1 MSTVGIGAM
10 TVWIK
15 MLAQSIVGDSR
26 EQAIAR
32 EQAGSDAKDITYV
45 QARGKDIKAGDISP
59 GAAAMYIIHSLV
71 TSNKD

>member
-1 MSTVGIGAM
+1 M
-10 TVWIK
+10 
-15 MLAQSIVGDSR
+15 GDSR
-26 EQAIAR
+26 DQVVAR